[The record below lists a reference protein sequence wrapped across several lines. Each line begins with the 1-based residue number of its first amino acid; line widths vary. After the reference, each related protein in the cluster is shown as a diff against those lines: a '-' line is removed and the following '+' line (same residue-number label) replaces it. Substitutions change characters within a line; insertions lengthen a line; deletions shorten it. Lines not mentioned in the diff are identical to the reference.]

1 MSYICDMNKVI
12 AFDSK
17 DFKRSNAAGELKWFT
32 PLGCGVAIS
41 DQESFAKQYA
51 ESLKEF
57 AKDFGI
63 SQISGCFSSA
73 EYFQEIGPA
82 KVCALSEKLLNSVQK
97 FIDSVYFTFIVLPP
111 AETPKV
117 SVGGY
122 RCPTRE
128 IETFDFLRQV
138 AGYFSYIT
146 AWHYLGVE
154 GREDETI
161 LIDGF
166 NGKRTQAWDDLLTR
180 CTPKIYQHG
189 DECNPFIATAD
200 IIAFLTDKKLWDGY
214 LKLTPENAIT
224 VWQGYAFK
232 VETPHF
238 LDVKILSKIKWY
250 SDDHIVLNEFF
261 ARPMIFLKAD
271 GYKVDDLKKLDV
283 YPEATI
289 LARQL
294 NGCVQGFDKESD
306 SSKIKNGDLFVYA
319 GEDSK
324 KLATTLQDIYEI
336 EILPFKDLKEKIETP

>member
-1 MSYICDMNKVI
+1 MNKVI

-32 PLGCGVAIS
+32 PLGCEVAIS
-41 DQESFAKQYA
+41 NQESFAKQYA
-51 ESLKEF
+51 ESLKGL

-63 SQISGCFSSA
+63 RQMSGCFSSA

-97 FIDSVYFTFIVLPP
+97 FIDSVYFTFIVLPS
-111 AETPKV
+111 AKIPKV

-122 RCPTRE
+122 RGPTKE

-138 AGYFSYIT
+138 SGYFSYIT
-146 AWHYLGVE
+146 AWHYLGIE
-154 GREDETI
+154 SRENETI
-161 LIDGF
+161 VVDGF
-166 NGKRTQAWDDLLTR
+166 NGKRTPAWDDLLAR
-180 CTPKIYQHG
+180 CVPKIYQHG

-200 IIAFLTDKKLWDGY
+200 IIAFLSDKKLWDGY
-214 LKLTPENAIT
+214 LKLAPDNLIE
-224 VWQGYAFK
+224 VWKGYTFN

-238 LDVKILSKIKWY
+238 LDDKILSKVKWY
-250 SDDHIVLNEFF
+250 TDDHIDLTEFY

-283 YPEATI
+283 YPDATI

-306 SSKIKNGDLFVYA
+306 SSKVKNGDIFVYA

-324 KLATTLQDIYEI
+324 KLATTLQDMYKIA
-336 EILPFKDLKEKIETP
+336 ILPFKELEDKIETP

>member
-1 MSYICDMNKVI
+1 MNKVI

-41 DQESFAKQYA
+41 NQESFAKQYA
-51 ESLKEF
+51 ESLKGL

-63 SQISGCFSSA
+63 TQMSGCFSSA

-97 FIDSVYFTFIVLPP
+97 FIDSVYFTFIVLPS
-111 AETPKV
+111 AKIPKV
-117 SVGGY
+117 PVGGY
-122 RCPTRE
+122 RGPTKE

-138 AGYFSYIT
+138 SGYFSYIT
-146 AWHYLGVE
+146 AWHYLGIE
-154 GREDETI
+154 SRENETI
-161 LIDGF
+161 VVDGF
-166 NGKRTQAWDDLLTR
+166 NGKRTPAWDDLLAR
-180 CTPKIYQHG
+180 CVPKIYQHG

-200 IIAFLTDKKLWDGY
+200 IIAFLSDKKLWDGY
-214 LKLTPENAIT
+214 LKLTPENLVE
-224 VWQGYAFK
+224 VWKGYTFN

-238 LDVKILSKIKWY
+238 LDDKILSKVKWY
-250 SDDHIVLNEFF
+250 TDDHIDLTEFY

-271 GYKVDDLKKLDV
+271 GYKVDDLKKLNV
-283 YPEATI
+283 YPDATI

-306 SSKIKNGDLFVYA
+306 SSKVKNGDIFVYA

-324 KLATTLQDIYEI
+324 KLATTLQDMYKIA
-336 EILPFKDLKEKIETP
+336 ILPFKELKDKIETP